1 MSDTMMEP
9 VGGLLHA
16 FGAKLAMVSGTC
28 DEHGPAEVLMRVGM
42 PWHCPR
48 CLEAAMAKDTH
59 AKWLETRTADL
70 MVTATIPAKY
80 VGQRFT
86 ATTDEQRAVLRSV
99 QLFRDFILRE
109 PSWAAL
115 IMVGKTGT
123 GKTLLSCQLG
133 QALIAK
139 ASRSVRYITAKGM
152 IGEIQ
157 ASYGREGKSEE
168 GEIMRFAQYDVLI
181 LDEID
186 ALPAKENASLLLT
199 EIINRRYNENKP
211 VIAISNQPFDNLA
224 KFVGERVHSRLYE
237 NAFVCDF
244 RWGDFRR
251 ASVAQQAA
259 AVREA

>member
-1 MSDTMMEP
+1 MSDTTMEP

-28 DEHGPAEVLMRVGM
+28 EEHGPAEVLMRVGM

-59 AKWLETRTADL
+59 AKWLSTRTADL

-86 ATTDEQRAVLRSV
+86 ATTDE
-99 QLFRDFILRE
+99 
-109 PSWAAL
+109 
-115 IMVGKTGT
+115 
-123 GKTLLSCQLG
+123 

-186 ALPAKENASLLLT
+186 ALPTKENASLLLT